1 MVEGIV
7 VSAGYYGD
15 VLINSAVLVVRVGVG
30 SKQGEYSVPTKPR
43 ARPSLIVNIAN
54 MVDDCGGGGGGNDVE
69 CV

>member
-1 MVEGIV
+1 M
-7 VSAGYYGD
+7 
-15 VLINSAVLVVRVGVG
+15 LINSAVLVVRVGVG

-54 MVDDCGGGGGGNDVE
+54 MVDDCGGGDGGNDVE